1 MTQLQIG
8 VIAGDGVGPEVT
20 NQARMA
26 LDRAL
31 ELAGSGIRAAY
42 TEFDLGADRWKRDG
56 QTLPDAELESLRRM
70 DAILLGA
77 VGRPDVPPGVLER
90 GLLLKLRFAFRQCV
104 NLRPIKLEPGIVCP
118 LVGVGPERVD
128 LVVVRENNEDLYVG
142 TGGFT
147 HKDTEDEVAI
157 QTSVNT
163 RRGVDRVLRYAFETA
178 RKRAKDRVFPGLDA
192 AAREAGKRGRLTLVA
207 KTNVLTYAHDLYMRA
222 FEAMAGAYPEIQTS
236 YQHVDACAMRMIQ
249 APESFDVI
257 VTTNMF
263 GDILTD
269 LGAVLQGGL
278 GMASSGNL
286 NPGRESPSMFE
297 PVHGSAP
304 DIAGQG
310 KANPIAAILSAAML
324 LEHLGQEAPAA
335 SIRRAVSHVLQ
346 QPDAPRTP
354 DLGGKATTD
363 QVGSAILAAIV

>member
-1 MTQLQIG
+1 MTQLRIG
-8 VIAGDGVGPEVT
+8 VIAGDGVGPEVIKH
-20 NQARMA
+20 ARMA

-31 ELAGSGIRAAY
+31 EVAGSETRAVY
-42 TEFDLGADRWKRDG
+42 TEYDLGADRWKRDG
-56 QTLPDAELESLRRM
+56 QTLPESDLDSMARL

-104 NLRPIKLEPGIVCP
+104 NLRPIKLEPGVACP
-118 LVGVGPERVD
+118 LAGVGPERVD

-147 HKDTEDEVAI
+147 HKDTDDEVAI

-178 RKRAKDRVFPGLDA
+178 RKRATVRVFAGLDA
-192 AAREAGKRGRLTLVA
+192 AARQAGKRGRLTLVA

-222 FEAMAGAYPEIQTS
+222 FEAMAPAYPEIQTS

-249 APESFDVI
+249 TPESFDVI

-278 GMASSGNL
+278 GMAASGNL
-286 NPGRESPSMFE
+286 NPDRAFPSMFE

-304 DIAGQG
+304 DLAGQG

-324 LEHLGQEAPAA
+324 LEHLGQEVAA
-335 SIRRAVSHVLQ
+335 GSIRRAVTQVLQ
-346 QPDAPRTP
+346 QPEAPRTP
-354 DLGGKATTD
+354 DLGGTATTD
-363 QVGSAILAAIV
+363 QVGAAILAAIG